1 MAALA
6 RILLVEDAPTE
17 WGLALSSLPGKRMMD
32 ETAVV
37 SDRDEALDFLH
48 ARGLFRHRG
57 SGLPAVVVL
66 GPSLKANAALSLLG
80 YIRNDATLHQVPVV
94 LIAAQLD
101 AELVRRAYECGANS
115 VIRAH
120 AEAKVQAGQ
129 YAALAQFWVRANEP
143 PPGCL
148 PSPNAQHATE

>member
-1 MAALA
+1 
-6 RILLVEDAPTE
+6 LVEDAPAE
-17 WGLALSSLPGKRMMD
+17 WSLALSGLTGKRML
-32 ETAVV
+32 EQTAVV

-57 SGLPAVVVL
+57 SGLPAVVGL
-66 GPSLKANAALSLLG
+66 GPSLKPHSALSLLS

-94 LIAAQLD
+94 LIATQAD

-120 AEAKVQAGQ
+120 AEALIQASQ

-148 PSPNAQHATE
+148 PSLNPQHATE